1 MDYKFKC
8 EFIDIYNEKCKVFQN
23 RQEFYNDK
31 EIYFPKRITLT
42 PKYKDHDLLYPQ
54 EADVFF
60 SKRVL
65 DAFAV
70 ENIVGYDVVKGECFY
85 CTVKTTDKA

>member
-31 EIYFPKRITLT
+31 EKFTSPN
-42 PKYKDHDLLYPQ
+42 
-54 EADVFF
+54 E
-60 SKRVL
+60 
-65 DAFAV
+65 
-70 ENIVGYDVVKGECFY
+70 
-85 CTVKTTDKA
+85 

>member
-1 MDYKFKC
+1 MNKEYFTVIKTG
-8 EFIDIYNEKCKVFQN
+8 ECKVFQN
-23 RQEFYNDK
+23 RQEFYND
-31 EIYFPKRITLT
+31 KRITLT

-54 EADVFF
+54 GADVFF

-70 ENIVGYDVVKGECFY
+70 ENIVGYDVVKGGCFY
-85 CTVKTTDKA
+85 CTVR

>member
-54 EADVFF
+54 GADVFF
-60 SKRVL
+60 SKEFLTLLLLKILLVM
-65 DAFAV
+65 
-70 ENIVGYDVVKGECFY
+70 
-85 CTVKTTDKA
+85 T